1 MSLLDTESIAL
12 SNYEKETFSYSFP
25 NKGKEPIKATFHVYY
40 DKHEGNFSEEEKF
53 VVKHQTTCL
62 VESNDLTVP
71 ELKEF
76 FYSKKYDKFLEQ
88 DAELPLE
95 FIFIGRGKD
104 A

>member
-1 MSLLDTESIAL
+1 
-12 SNYEKETFSYSFP
+12 
-25 NKGKEPIKATFHVYY
+25 
-40 DKHEGNFSEEEKF
+40 
-53 VVKHQTTCL
+53 